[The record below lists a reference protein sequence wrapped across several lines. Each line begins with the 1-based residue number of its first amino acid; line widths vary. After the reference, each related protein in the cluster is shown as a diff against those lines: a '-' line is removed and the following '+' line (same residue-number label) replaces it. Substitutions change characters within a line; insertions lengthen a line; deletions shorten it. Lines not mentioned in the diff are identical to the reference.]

1 MKCLLVDDE
10 PGIREGLA
18 ALLRRKGHDVM
29 TAADCADAARA
40 LAGEFDVVVSDW
52 RLPDGLAS
60 SFLSQVRCPVIAVS
74 GHPEEVDPMP
84 GLREVMTKPVTPARL
99 IAAITAVAPAP
110 PAAAAARALPADV
123 QAAIDAFV
131 RQLPPGAGVE
141 LFDDGTFVRV
151 RAELP
156 EAGIAAIAVAD
167 GELSW
172 SSVAG
177 RSCAS
182 LRLYGDGRP
191 AKLMPVVAAAGP
203 WPDAGEFAVDF
214 HDSQLSGPQFLQR
227 LADAVRTAA
236 TGGRVHFLN
245 VPAALR
251 DFATSHGRAHDMP
264 MRDAV
269 GPRLPADLAD
279 LWRDP

>member
-110 PAAAAARALPADV
+110 PAAAARALPADV
-123 QAAIDAFV
+123 QAAIDVFV

-151 RAELP
+151 RAGLP
-156 EAGIAAIAVAD
+156 GAGMPAIAVAD

-177 RSCAS
+177 CSCAT
-182 LRLYGDGRP
+182 LRLYRDGRP
-191 AKLMPVVAAAGP
+191 ATAMPVVAPAGP
-203 WPDAGEFAVDF
+203 WPGVGEFAVDF
-214 HDSQLSGPQFLQR
+214 HDSPLSGPQFLQC
-227 LADAVRTAA
+227 LTDAARTAA
-236 TGGRVHFLN
+236 AGGRVHFLN